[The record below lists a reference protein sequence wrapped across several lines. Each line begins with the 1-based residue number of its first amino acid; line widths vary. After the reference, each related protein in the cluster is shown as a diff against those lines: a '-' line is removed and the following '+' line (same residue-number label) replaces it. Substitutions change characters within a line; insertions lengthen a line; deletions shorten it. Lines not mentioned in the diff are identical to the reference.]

1 MEMAVVAVQLRKFRT
16 NVVNASTLWNPTTL
30 PRIHAKAQNK
40 SIVLIVLT
48 ALIVPSIGLRGNKI
62 MFIIGSPLLMSNYL

>member
-1 MEMAVVAVQLRKFRT
+1 MAVQLRKFRT

-48 ALIVPSIGLRGNKI
+48 ALMVPSIGLSGNKI
-62 MFIIGSPLLMSNYL
+62 KFTVGLPLLISTYL